1 MILFFDTETNGLW
14 RRDLN
19 PNHED
24 QPRLVSLAFQVT
36 DDNEKIVAQYST
48 RIEPKNN
55 EYPEFTIPKEASDIN
70 GITTKEAQ
78 ETGISAK
85 YAMSTLSYFMSK
97 CHTMVAHNL
106 AFDLQMIERE
116 FNLLNFM
123 YKIPDNLHCT
133 MMTAKNEMKLEGKYD
148 DYKFPKLEECFNHFF
163 HRGVQNYHDALLDV
177 QLCRELYF
185 HLRRKG
191 ILIQTHQ
198 AIPRELLKR
207 IDGEKYKNLVKFLH
221 DIDSTKLNDW
231 ENSFCQSL
239 IEKMDKF
246 DEHILVSNKQYDV
259 LKKIYAKCS

>member
-1 MILFFDTETNGLW
+1 
-14 RRDLN
+14 
-19 PNHED
+19 
-24 QPRLVSLAFQVT
+24 
-36 DDNEKIVAQYST
+36 
-48 RIEPKNN
+48 
-55 EYPEFTIPKEASDIN
+55 
-70 GITTKEAQ
+70 
-78 ETGISAK
+78 
-85 YAMSTLSYFMSK
+85 
-97 CHTMVAHNL
+97 
-106 AFDLQMIERE
+106 
-116 FNLLNFM
+116 M
-123 YKIPDNLHCT
+123 YKMPDNLHCT